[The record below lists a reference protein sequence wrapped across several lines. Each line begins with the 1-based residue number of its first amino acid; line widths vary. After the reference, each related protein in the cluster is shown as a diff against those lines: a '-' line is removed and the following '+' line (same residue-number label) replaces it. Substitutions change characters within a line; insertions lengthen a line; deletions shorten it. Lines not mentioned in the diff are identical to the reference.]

1 MGRSNYQMNFFA
13 ALSIYYSL
21 LPLSKSFKL
30 WNLMHKIPI
39 WSKAFA
45 MRYPTSNSDHAS
57 PNFWAI
63 KNHLSHCSQLIKAR
77 NTSNAFSLL
86 LDAFGTTFFQRK
98 KSMQP
103 SVCHSQTCYK
113 TSLGLRWMSFEE
125 WHFH

>member
-1 MGRSNYQMNFFA
+1 MNFFA

-103 SVCHSQTCYK
+103 SV
-113 TSLGLRWMSFEE
+113 
-125 WHFH
+125 

>member
-1 MGRSNYQMNFFA
+1 MNFFA

-86 LDAFGTTFFQRK
+86 LDAFG
-98 KSMQP
+98 
-103 SVCHSQTCYK
+103 
-113 TSLGLRWMSFEE
+113 
-125 WHFH
+125 

>member
-1 MGRSNYQMNFFA
+1 
-13 ALSIYYSL
+13 
-21 LPLSKSFKL
+21 
-30 WNLMHKIPI
+30 MHKIPI

-98 KSMQP
+98 EINATLCLSFTNMLQNIF
-103 SVCHSQTCYK
+103 
-113 TSLGLRWMSFEE
+113 GLEMDVI
-125 WHFH
+125 